1 MDNLIDKLK
10 EIGFNTYEA
19 KVYLALLKKHPA
31 TGYEIGQLSG
41 IPQARAYDTLK
52 KLAKEQIVVADN
64 SKPVKYIPV
73 KPVEVTRRIKKKF
86 SASIDYLDKNLP
98 IVKDAVSETV
108 KEEFG
113 FEKFDENVK
122 DILSSAKK
130 EIYIELSAEEYK
142 KFQPYLLAAY
152 NRGVE
157 IKILGLGKFE
167 SSFGS
172 FISHA
177 KFETEKS
184 LDNSFLCLVVDNN
197 EILIGN
203 ILKKELSKSSFVR
216 ARMNLMVFLV
226 KDYIVHEMY
235 LAQVEHDMPEQ
246 LISNYGRN
254 LKTLKDKILGYKSSI

>member
-1 MDNLIDKLK
+1 MDNLVEKLK

-31 TGYEIGQLSG
+31 TGYEIGQVSG
-41 IPQARAYDTLK
+41 VPQARAYDTLK
-52 KLAKEQIVVADN
+52 KLEKEQIVVADK

-98 IVKDAVSETV
+98 IVKDVVAETV
-108 KEEFG
+108 KEEYG

-122 DILSSAKK
+122 DLLSSAKK

-142 KFQPYLLAAY
+142 IFQPYLLAAY

-157 IKILGLGKFE
+157 IKILGLGKFQ
-167 SSFGS
+167 STFGS

-177 KFETEKS
+177 KFDIENIS
-184 LDNSFLCLVVDNN
+184 DSNFLCMVVDNN

-203 ILKKELSKSSFVR
+203 VSKKELTKTSFIR
-216 ARMNLMVFLV
+216 ARMKLLVFLV
-226 KDYIVHEMY
+226 KDYIVHDMY

-254 LKTLKDKILGYKSSI
+254 LKALKDKILGYK